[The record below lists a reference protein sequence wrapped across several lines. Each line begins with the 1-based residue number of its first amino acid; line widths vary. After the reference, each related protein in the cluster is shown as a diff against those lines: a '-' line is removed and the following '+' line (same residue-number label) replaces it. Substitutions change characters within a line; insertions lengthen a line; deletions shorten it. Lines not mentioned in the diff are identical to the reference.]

1 MPFGRDLAPAMLHRH
16 ASHGEAVARIT
27 WCVDQ
32 RAIGVITG
40 EVGAGKTVAVR
51 AATANLDP
59 SRHVFIYLANPTIG
73 VRGMLTHIVAALGHT
88 PAYHKSALAPQ
99 AAEALATEHAERGR
113 NPVLVVDEAHLL
125 DNHQLEAIRLLT
137 NHDMDSGSPFAVI
150 LVGQPMPAP
159 PAPARCARRA
169 GSAHRGALHDCRDER
184 RRHRRLHPPSL
195 QNRRT
200 RRHPVLRGRD
210 RADPQRLPRSPPR
223 GQQPRPA
230 RADRRVRRRS
240 RHRRRKGST
249 YRHQPKPPRTEP
261 DPRQPDQHHVNPTAT
276 PSPRPPRPRS
286 PPRAGPF
293 SSSDRRQP
301 R

>member
-16 ASHGEAVARIT
+16 ASHGEALARIT

-88 PAYHKSALAPQ
+88 PAFHRATLAPQ

-125 DNHQLEAIRLLT
+125 DNQQLEAIRLLT
-137 NHDMDSGSPFAVI
+137 HRLRLGVLAALDQRIAVRYAIAGMSGADTADYIRHHCKIAGRADTLFSEDAIGLIHNASRGHPRAVNN
-150 LVGQPMPAP
+150 L
-159 PAPARCARRA
+159 
-169 GSAHRGALHDCRDER
+169 ALHALTAAFAADHAIVDEKAAR
-184 RRHRRLHPPSL
+184 IAIAE
-195 QNRRT
+195 T
-200 RRHPVLRGRD
+200 A
-210 RADPQRLPRSPPR
+210 AD
-223 GQQPRPA
+223 
-230 RADRRVRRRS
+230 
-240 RHRRRKGST
+240 
-249 YRHQPKPPRTEP
+249 
-261 DPRQPDQHHVNPTAT
+261 
-276 PSPRPPRPRS
+276 
-286 PPRAGPF
+286 
-293 SSSDRRQP
+293 
-301 R
+301 

>member
-1 MPFGRDLAPAMLHRH
+1 MSIQRLQSHWGFTRMPFGRDLAPAMLHRH
-16 ASHGEAVARIT
+16 AGHGEAVARIT

-88 PAYHKSALAPQ
+88 PAFHRATLAPQ

-137 NHDMDSGSPFAVI
+137 NHEMDSGSPFAVI

-159 PAPARCARRA
+159 PAPARCAGRA
-169 GSAHRGALHDCRDER
+169 GSAHRGALRDCRDER
-184 RRHRRLHPPSL
+184 PPTPPTTSAITAKSPGGPTPCSPT
-195 QNRRT
+195 T
-200 RRHPVLRGRD
+200 RSG
-210 RADPQRLPRSPPR
+210 
-223 GQQPRPA
+223 
-230 RADRRVRRRS
+230 
-240 RHRRRKGST
+240 
-249 YRHQPKPPRTEP
+249 
-261 DPRQPDQHHVNPTAT
+261 
-276 PSPRPPRPRS
+276 
-286 PPRAGPF
+286 
-293 SSSDRRQP
+293 
-301 R
+301 